1 MQTGRR
7 ARGLLAFLSAAIG
20 IGCLRAA
27 YLMLGAASLPATAG
41 DAILAAILAIC
52 GIVCVLGSL
61 LLWFRLSDRPRV
73 ETGKTPRFGRYGAG
87 DEESRSRLVP
97 ALVVVALAGA
107 AALAT
112 HQFAFL
118 RLIESPSTVA
128 ETQEAEEPAPTA
140 PQSPST
146 AEPAAGPSP
155 GAEAVSPGPAAP
167 VSGEPKPA
175 VTSPASQETAAAPP
189 PAPPP
194 APETTA
200 PETPPAVTTV
210 PMPEP
215 EAMPTQADGHRDA
228 VVWLSLAPDGR
239 SFLSAGTDRTIK
251 LWDIAGRQLI
261 RTVATHSDMARVAV
275 FLPGGTQI
283 VTAGDDGEIVL
294 RSTADGA
301 PLHVF
306 STKDHG
312 GVNKIAIS
320 GDGRRMVS
328 GHSAGTVLLWDLE
341 KRAALHVER
350 AHGWSVAGVAISDDG
365 KRALSGSIDGD
376 LKLWDVESGT
386 LLRYW
391 GGHERGAY
399 GMAFTRDGKQAV
411 TGSGDR
417 TIKLWDLESGRELKR
432 FEGHSQTIY
441 AIALSADGSR
451 ILSGSLDG
459 TARLWDIASG
469 AELALYVGHSGPVYS
484 VAFGPDGTILTGGYD
499 RTIRIWPESGGN
511 ALAVLAGSPE

>member
-1 MQTGRR
+1 MQTGRH
-7 ARGLLAFLSAAIG
+7 ARGLLAILSAAIG

-41 DAILAAILAIC
+41 DAVLAAVLAVC

-73 ETGKTPRFGRYGAG
+73 ETENTPRFGRYGAG
-87 DEESRSRLVP
+87 AEGSSSRLVP
-97 ALVVVALAGA
+97 ALAVMALAGA

-112 HQFAFL
+112 SEFALL
-118 RLIESPSTVA
+118 RYVESPSTVA
-128 ETQEAEEPAPTA
+128 ETQETEEPAP
-140 PQSPST
+140 ST
-146 AEPAAGPSP
+146 EPAAGPSP
-155 GAEAVSPGPAAP
+155 SVEAVAPEPAVP

-175 VTSPASQETAAAPP
+175 VTSPAAQETAATPP
-189 PAPPP
+189 PAPPA
-194 APETTA
+194 APETAA

-210 PMPEP
+210 PMPKP
-215 EAMPTQADGHRDA
+215 EAVPTQADGHRDA
-228 VVWLSLAPDGR
+228 VVWLSLAPDGK
-239 SFLSAGTDRTIK
+239 SFLSASTDKTIK
-251 LWDIAGRQLI
+251 LWDMAGRQLI
-261 RTVATHSDMARVAV
+261 RTVATHADMTRVAM
-275 FLPGGTQI
+275 FLPDGGQI

-294 RSTADGA
+294 RTLADGA

-320 GDGRRMVS
+320 ADGRRMVS

-350 AHGWSVAGVAISDDG
+350 AHGWSVAGVAISEDG

-376 LKLWDVESGT
+376 LRLWDVEGGT

-399 GMAFTRDGKQAV
+399 GMAFTHDGKQAV

-432 FEGHSQTIY
+432 FEGHSQTVY

-451 ILSGSLDG
+451 VLSGSLDG

-499 RTIRIWPESGGN
+499 RTIRIWPEAGGG
-511 ALAVLAGSPE
+511 ALSVLAGSPE

>member
-27 YLMLGAASLPATAG
+27 YLMLGAASFPATAG

-73 ETGKTPRFGRYGAG
+73 ETEKTPRFGRYGAG

-97 ALVVVALAGA
+97 ALVVVALTGA

-118 RLIESPSTVA
+118 RYIESPSTVA
-128 ETQEAEEPAPTA
+128 ETQEAEEPVPTA

-175 VTSPASQETAAAPP
+175 VSSPASQETAAAPP

-215 EAMPTQADGHRDA
+215 EAVPTQADGHRDA

-239 SFLSAGTDRTIK
+239 SFLSASTDRTIK

-301 PLHVF
+301 TLHVF

-399 GMAFTRDGKQAV
+399 GMAFMHDGKQAV

-417 TIKLWDLESGRELKR
+417 TIKLWDLESGRELRR